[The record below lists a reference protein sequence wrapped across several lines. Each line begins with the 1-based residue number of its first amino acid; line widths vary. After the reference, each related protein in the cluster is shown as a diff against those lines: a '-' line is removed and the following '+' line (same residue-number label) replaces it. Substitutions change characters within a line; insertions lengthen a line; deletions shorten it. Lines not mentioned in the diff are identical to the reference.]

1 MASKEKVENRSREW
15 VNDFRRRCTA
25 KGQGRLKTSNIQVT
39 VSHRLNKRSVSLTKT
54 PTERQSLIVSVH
66 PEPAPFPHE
75 GTESRPSN
83 HCTCHSGS
91 YIAYKVPRRC
101 IENTQTALTHHVR
114 LTLCPS
120 ESANSTLLPA
130 YHSLM
135 VDIATVHDHVFWIIS
150 EEPDAY
156 IPCFMAVGP
165 WLLGKCR
172 SYFPMTAARTQN
184 YNGKR

>member
-1 MASKEKVENRSREW
+1 MSPMASKEKVENRSREW

-83 HCTCHSGS
+83 HCTCHTS
-91 YIAYKVPRRC
+91 ADP
-101 IENTQTALTHHVR
+101 ALPTRYQDVASK
-114 LTLCPS
+114 TPKPPS
-120 ESANSTLLPA
+120 RIMS
-130 YHSLM
+130 
-135 VDIATVHDHVFWIIS
+135 D
-150 EEPDAY
+150 
-156 IPCFMAVGP
+156 
-165 WLLGKCR
+165 
-172 SYFPMTAARTQN
+172 
-184 YNGKR
+184 